1 MLGRP
6 KVLVLAGWA
15 VVVLVAI
22 LMLVL
27 RGRDEAAPAVV
38 FALVAVVVG
47 AWVLRRES
55 RAAMITSLVLGLLW
69 LLQFVAYTVADAM
82 DDDASVGIF
91 VTDVVAVI
99 GGVIL
104 VVGAIQA
111 LVQRRRR
118 SAVSAA
124 EIAKPS

>member
-1 MLGRP
+1 M
-6 KVLVLAGWA
+6 LVLAGWA

-27 RGRDEAAPAVV
+27 RGREEAAPAVV

-69 LLQFVAYTVADAM
+69 LLQFVAYTVADTM

-91 VTDVVAVI
+91 VADVVAVF
-99 GGVIL
+99 GGMIL

-124 EIAKPS
+124 DIAKPS

>member
-1 MLGRP
+1 M
-6 KVLVLAGWA
+6 LVLAGWA

-27 RGRDEAAPAVV
+27 RGREEAAPAVV

-69 LLQFVAYTVADAM
+69 LLQFVAYTVADTM

-91 VTDVVAVI
+91 VADVVAVF
-99 GGVIL
+99 GGMIL

-124 EIAKPS
+124 DIAKSPPRGP